1 MRATEPLRP
10 KLFRSEFSIKAFIR
24 KNTLANYLIISEN
37 HFLSIPSENKRKAKK
52 EFRKVYNNEKILS
65 IKKL

>member
-10 KLFRSEFSIKAFIR
+10 KLFRSEFSIIGFIR
-24 KNTLANYLIISEN
+24 KNTLPNYLIISNN
-37 HFLSIPSENKRKAKK
+37 HYLAIPSENKRTAKK

>member
-10 KLFRSEFSIKAFIR
+10 KLFRSEFSIIGFIR
-24 KNTLANYLIISEN
+24 KNTLPNYLIISEN
-37 HFLSIPSENKRKAKK
+37 YYKSIASECIRKAKK

-65 IKKL
+65 IKTL

>member
-10 KLFRSEFSIKAFIR
+10 KLFRSEFSIIGFIR
-24 KNTLANYLIISEN
+24 KNTLPNYLIISDN
-37 HFLSIPSENKRKAKK
+37 HYKSIGSECSRTAKK